1 MTHPAAAV
9 AILLALA
16 ASAPAETNRDIIFA
30 VPAPGRITLAAFDQ
44 KGKPVRTIH
53 ALDGEEA
60 FRVGLNGYAT
70 SWDGLDNHGEKVP
83 PGTYHI
89 RGYLIGDVAVHG
101 EAIHFNDWIT
111 GESAPAL
118 RRVDDFSI
126 LPDGSIALLGTVADG
141 TSVCALHKPDGS
153 FSWTRAAGRAFPEVP
168 PMFASG
174 AERSVVWGSDGCL
187 VVSNKTGG
195 TETQVGT
202 PPVRN
207 ATAIAATDSQ
217 LLAASE
223 NQIHAFALP
232 SLAPAGATPAP
243 AAFSSLATGG
253 NSTVAASPAGIW
265 VKAGKKPFEPATLPA
280 TVESLS
286 LGANG
291 TFWFCG
297 AGMDPSATPL
307 VGQATLAGQIERA
320 MVQQP
325 GEPRP
330 KIVRAS
336 PVAET
341 FGVLESAPGLQRLR
355 ILSRDPQGA
364 WTIDWERT
372 ITNSDNFGFSNGTLT
387 PDAGPAPQ
395 RDSLQLQLEANPL
408 TNEQTFLKVRA
419 KTDAEGT
426 TLATEDGLPVVRVA
440 DRPGIRRVA
449 LERGAESDSIRF
461 LQGDGASVEEFR
473 IDGLRHIIPIN
484 AGTVQVD

>member
-1 MTHPAAAV
+1 
-9 AILLALA
+9 
-16 ASAPAETNRDIIFA
+16 
-30 VPAPGRITLAAFDQ
+30 
-44 KGKPVRTIH
+44 
-53 ALDGEEA
+53 
-60 FRVGLNGYAT
+60 
-70 SWDGLDNHGEKVP
+70 
-83 PGTYHI
+83 
-89 RGYLIGDVAVHG
+89 
-101 EAIHFNDWIT
+101 
-111 GESAPAL
+111 
-118 RRVDDFSI
+118 
-126 LPDGSIALLGTVADG
+126 
-141 TSVCALHKPDGS
+141 
-153 FSWTRAAGRAFPEVP
+153 
-168 PMFASG
+168 
-174 AERSVVWGSDGCL
+174 
-187 VVSNKTGG
+187 
-195 TETQVGT
+195 
-202 PPVRN
+202 
-207 ATAIAATDSQ
+207 
-217 LLAASE
+217 
-223 NQIHAFALP
+223 
-232 SLAPAGATPAP
+232 
-243 AAFSSLATGG
+243 
-253 NSTVAASPAGIW
+253 

-355 ILSRDPQGA
+355 ILSRDPHGA

-408 TNEQTFLKVRA
+408 TNEQVFLKVRA

-440 DRPGIRRVA
+440 DRPGIRRVV
-449 LERGAESDSIRF
+449 LERGAESDSVRF

-473 IDGLRHIIPIN
+473 IDGLRHILPLN
-484 AGTVQVD
+484 AGTVTID